1 MKTIRTTLAAS
12 GLALSLALAP
22 AALAQQNTSP
32 PPSKPDLYGT
42 SGGVEGRNVS
52 ASTYGYGGATPT
64 GTQVEGGGA
73 ATAVD
78 GEAST
83 RTDAKANERRAVQRS
98 VATAQTEDE
107 RARSRTRT
115 MVQPSG
121 TVRSTTRSMYK
132 AQGEKPVKESS
143 RVVVNPDGTT
153 TTRSK

>member
-1 MKTIRTTLAAS
+1 MTIRTTLAVS

-22 AALAQQNTSP
+22 AAFAQQTTSTP
-32 PPSKPDLYGT
+32 TTQGGT

-52 ASTYGYGGATPT
+52 ASTYGYGASTPT
-64 GTQVEGGGA
+64 GTQIDGGGA

-115 MVQPSG
+115 MVQPNG

-132 AQGEKPVKESS
+132 AQGEKPVKEGS
-143 RVVVNPDGTT
+143 RVVVKPDGTT